1 MQLICCL
8 NEDKY
13 KLVNGSKQKYSLK
26 HKPNFNLEFLVLVKN
41 EKKNMKRK
49 LNLNSNE
56 VADNLYFLNLS
67 QQEKKTSLKFKTI

>member
-1 MQLICCL
+1 
-8 NEDKY
+8 
-13 KLVNGSKQKYSLK
+13 
-26 HKPNFNLEFLVLVKN
+26 
-41 EKKNMKRK
+41 MKRK